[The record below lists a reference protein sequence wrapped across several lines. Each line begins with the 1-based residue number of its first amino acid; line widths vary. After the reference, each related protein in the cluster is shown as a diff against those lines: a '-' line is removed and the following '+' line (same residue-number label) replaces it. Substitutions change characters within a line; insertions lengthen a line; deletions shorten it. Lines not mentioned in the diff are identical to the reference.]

1 MKDSKYVNISNYGW
15 FSIGAALA
23 IMAIKASAY
32 SLTHSISLLSDALES
47 IINLTAAVF
56 MLRMLIVMAKPP
68 DEEHAYG
75 HEKVEYFSSG
85 FEGILITLAA
95 IGIIYAAVRRLLYP
109 EPIRHLGIGMAISL
123 SASLINFGVAQVLLR
138 AGRLHRSIALEADG
152 QHLMT
157 DVWTSAGVLVGV
169 GSVALT
175 KWQPLDS
182 IIALVVAANIIRTG
196 LYLLR
201 RSVMGLMDTSLPE
214 SEVDAINAVLKS
226 YESRGVH
233 YHALRTR
240 QSGARHF
247 VSVHV
252 EVPGDWSVKKSH
264 DVINAIEHDI
274 RRALPSTI
282 LFTHIEP
289 IGDPSSYHDDG
300 LYHPKAQANVEAS
313 DQPRKKVD

>member
-1 MKDSKYVNISNYGW
+1 MKDSKHVNISNYGW

-32 SLTHSISLLSDALES
+32 FLTHSIGLLSDALES
-47 IINLTAAVF
+47 IINLTAAAL
-56 MLRMLIVMAKPP
+56 MLRMLVVGAKPP

-75 HEKVEYFSSG
+75 HEKAEYFSSG
-85 FEGILITLAA
+85 FEGILIILAA

-109 EPIRHLGIGMAISL
+109 EPILHLGIGMAISL
-123 SASLINFGVAQVLLR
+123 SASLINLGVAQVLLR

-196 LYLLR
+196 IYLLR
-201 RSVMGLMDTSLPE
+201 RSVMGLMDTSLPK
-214 SEVDAINAVLKS
+214 SEVDAIHAVLNS
-226 YESRGVH
+226 YEARGVR

-240 QSGARHF
+240 QSGARYF

-289 IGDPSSYHDDG
+289 IGDPSSYLDDG
-300 LYHPKAQANVEAS
+300 LYHPKAHTNDEAS